1 MSKSTLP
8 LYPLDLVLIKGLKSK
23 DKDVRRT
30 SIDRFFNKDLDRLI
44 NRLKYDIFKGKME
57 YDDIVSDLYLYLA
70 DGGWKVLDTYGGD
83 SRLATWVSCEVWRES
98 AGMLN
103 ETEIKAD
110 VYKVLSIMPDVQY
123 AEVLRLNLV
132 EKYDPESTAALMGI
146 TVADFYKIKTCAIR
160 QFISVYGENMKYDL
174 N

>member
-1 MSKSTLP
+1 
-8 LYPLDLVLIKGLKSK
+8 
-23 DKDVRRT
+23 
-30 SIDRFFNKDLDRLI
+30 
-44 NRLKYDIFKGKME
+44 ME
-57 YDDIVSDLYLYLA
+57 YDDIVSDIYLYLA